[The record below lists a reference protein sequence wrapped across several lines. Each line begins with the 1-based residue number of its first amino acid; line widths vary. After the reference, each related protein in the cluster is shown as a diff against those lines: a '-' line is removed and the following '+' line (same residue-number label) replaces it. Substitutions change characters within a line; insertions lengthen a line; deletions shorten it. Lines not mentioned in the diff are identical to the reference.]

1 MKIKRDKEPFSMG
14 PKSQLD
20 WFPFKREMWR
30 HRHTK
35 REDGGRNWSD
45 AAINKRNTKDCQ
57 QPPEACEKPR
67 KFFLSDLQKEQSPAY
82 ILI

>member
-1 MKIKRDKEPFSMG
+1 MG

-20 WFPFKREMWR
+20 RFPCKREIWR
-30 HRHTK
+30 HTE

-57 QPPEACEKPR
+57 QPPEAYEKPR
-67 KFFLSDLQKEQSPAY
+67 TFFLSDLQKEQSPAY

>member
-1 MKIKRDKEPFSMG
+1 MKIKRGTKNHLVWALNPNLIG
-14 PKSQLD
+14 
-20 WFPFKREMWR
+20 FKREIWR

-57 QPPEACEKPR
+57 QPPEAYEKPR
-67 KFFLSDLQKEQSPAY
+67 KFFLSDLQKEHSPAY